1 MRTSRIARLAFPFL
15 ATSLLAVVPACDED
29 PELDANFTKA
39 SQADRQRAVGVAS
52 GATFATAAI
61 LTTALI
67 PSGLESGCPKVT
79 VKSDSVKLQGG
90 CSFEGVRVEGSATL
104 EGDNLDEES
113 DSGSLSMRWNDF
125 RIVEDGKTLRIDGSV
140 DVDGSETRS
149 VVRADLTVE
158 IGGLSSTLDGEMTCT
173 ATGCKP
179 SDDSYV
185 TLSGVGTAQL
195 KGSWQETEDSLTGTL
210 ELAGAD
216 TMKVDFGKEQPA
228 GCYATTIDGAS
239 VAAVC
244 VEIDD
249 EIEDGDESLRGFSQ
263 ALSVLR

>member
-67 PSGLESGCPKVT
+67 PS
-79 VKSDSVKLQGG
+79 
-90 CSFEGVRVEGSATL
+90 RVEGSATL